1 VPIIASGG
9 SKMTG
14 SARHGTTSLI
24 SLPTNCD
31 ALLFDDVLLVQT
43 AQRDHFDS
51 MAKMRECGVEVVEL
65 PSPATRST
73 AIADIDR
80 PERG

>member
-1 VPIIASGG
+1 
-9 SKMTG
+9 
-14 SARHGTTSLI
+14 
-24 SLPTNCD
+24 
-31 ALLFDDVLLVQT
+31 VLLVQT